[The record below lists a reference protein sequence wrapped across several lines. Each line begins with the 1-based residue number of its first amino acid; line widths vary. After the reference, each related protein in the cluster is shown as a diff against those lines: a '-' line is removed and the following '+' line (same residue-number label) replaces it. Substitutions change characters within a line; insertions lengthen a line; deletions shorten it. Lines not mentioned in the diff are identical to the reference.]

1 VFELIPSVKPKR
13 IHNFKPQ
20 EAANLS
26 WALAT
31 AGRPHPVLFDQ
42 LANQLAAT
50 MKTKAP
56 PKPQQFSNS
65 LWAFA
70 TCGIRSP
77 AHVRI
82 CRQILVLIDDDG
94 SLLFFAH
101 IANLICAHTNL

>member
-1 VFELIPSVKPKR
+1 MCVLTIIYVVFELIPSLKPKR
-13 IHNFKPQ
+13 VHNFKPQ

-42 LANQLAAT
+42 LANQLT
-50 MKTKAP
+50 DKMNNNEP

-77 AHVRI
+77 GHVR
-82 CRQILVLIDDDG
+82 L
-94 SLLFFAH
+94 
-101 IANLICAHTNL
+101 